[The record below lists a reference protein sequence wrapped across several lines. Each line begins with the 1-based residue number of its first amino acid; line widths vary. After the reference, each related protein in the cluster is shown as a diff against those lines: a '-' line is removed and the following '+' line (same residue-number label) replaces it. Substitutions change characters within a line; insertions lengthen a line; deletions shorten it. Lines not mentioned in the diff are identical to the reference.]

1 MTASR
6 ESKPVRIL
14 AIVLRLTLGGIFLYA
29 AWIKLRDPWQLFA
42 MAIDS
47 YGILPLKYVELTA
60 KVLPWIELA
69 LGLWLIAGKW
79 LRIPSLGVSLLLTLF
94 FTLIVRA
101 YIRGE
106 EINCGCFGPGEA
118 ISWKTML
125 RDGSMLAG
133 SYILTWL
140 TFRRARPQSAAL
152 EPTPELQ
159 KTSS

>member
-1 MTASR
+1 MAAST

-14 AIVLRLTLGGIFLYA
+14 ALVLRLVLGGIFVYA

-60 KVLPWIELA
+60 KVLPWIELG
-69 LGLWLIAGKW
+69 LGLWLIVGKW
-79 LRIPSLGVSLLLTLF
+79 QRIPSVAVSLLLTLF

-118 ISWKTML
+118 ISWKTLL

-133 SYILTWL
+133 SFILTWL
-140 TFRRARPQSAAL
+140 SFRRARPQSPVL

-159 KTSS
+159 KASS